1 MERVTKH
8 MVTPVRSIAK
18 AYLDFH
24 YKKVLVKDKKG
35 KKKMI
40 PVDTV
45 QIGDRVY
52 TLEQG
57 KWIKTTII

>member
-1 MERVTKH
+1 MEG
-8 MVTPVRSIAK
+8 VTPIRRIAK
-18 AYLDFH
+18 AYLNLC
-24 YKKVLVKDKKG
+24 YKKVLIKDKKG

-45 QIGDRVY
+45 QIGDEIY
-52 TLEQG
+52 TLENE

>member
-1 MERVTKH
+1 MEGIV
-8 MVTPVRSIAK
+8 PIRSIAK
-18 AYLDFH
+18 AYLNFR

-40 PVDTV
+40 PVDSV

-52 TLEQG
+52 TLENE
-57 KWIKTTII
+57 KWIKTTIR